1 MGNEQASRLE
11 GQTNKL
17 MNARRN
23 LQLIEKSAIPGA
35 EKLMGLIGK
44 HHRKNTII
52 LAFII
57 SLCLVC
63 ILHSLG
69 VISMLRKLTRSVSAT
84 TPSVSNS
91 DKKFEQID
99 SYVQD

>member
-1 MGNEQASRLE
+1 
-11 GQTNKL
+11 

-44 HHRKNTII
+44 QHRKNTII
-52 LAFII
+52 LAFVI

-63 ILHSLG
+63 VLHSLG
-69 VISMLRKLTRSVSAT
+69 VISMLRKLTSAVSST
-84 TPSVSNS
+84 TASVSNS
-91 DKKFEQID
+91 DKKFE
-99 SYVQD
+99 